1 MVQEALLTPLMLTW
15 RRLSP
20 LDFFFSFLFLFFF
33 SLPVRTFFTM
43 ECRDS
48 DFAKFTVLTLKV
60 CLKDSSQSVFHNK
73 KNLLLLLWGA
83 KILHCFL
90 ALAIFL
96 SAGKRCKDTFPPTL
110 HHLSPGILATATVVE
125 LYYFAILG
133 SVSIVIHNV
142 KLRLLIYWPGS
153 GSCDLSRLLGR
164 KITKGIHS
172 CKLPKGDSRRIIPQN

>member
-83 KILHCFL
+83 KYCTVSSHSRSSCQLGNDAKTLFPHPPSPFPWNSCNSYSSGIVLFRNSWFSFHCYTQRE
-90 ALAIFL
+90 ATPA
-96 SAGKRCKDTFPPTL
+96 
-110 HHLSPGILATATVVE
+110 HILARKWQLRPFATSWAKDYKGYSLVQTAQ
-125 LYYFAILG
+125 
-133 SVSIVIHNV
+133 
-142 KLRLLIYWPGS
+142 R
-153 GSCDLSRLLGR
+153 
-164 KITKGIHS
+164 
-172 CKLPKGDSRRIIPQN
+172 

>member
-1 MVQEALLTPLMLTW
+1 M
-15 RRLSP
+15 
-20 LDFFFSFLFLFFF
+20 
-33 SLPVRTFFTM
+33 RTFFTM

-60 CLKDSSQSVFHNK
+60 CLKDSSQSVFYNK

-83 KILHCFL
+83 KYCTVSSHSRSSCQLGNDAKTLF
-90 ALAIFL
+90 
-96 SAGKRCKDTFPPTL
+96 PTL

-133 SVSIVIHNV
+133 SISIVIHNV